1 MGIFFAFQASKG
13 KLDGVVSLLSCG
25 AKVELRDLQG
35 DTPLH
40 LAAREKSVS
49 VVQALT
55 IYEAPLDA
63 L

>member
-1 MGIFFAFQASKG
+1 
-13 KLDGVVSLLSCG
+13 VSLLSCG